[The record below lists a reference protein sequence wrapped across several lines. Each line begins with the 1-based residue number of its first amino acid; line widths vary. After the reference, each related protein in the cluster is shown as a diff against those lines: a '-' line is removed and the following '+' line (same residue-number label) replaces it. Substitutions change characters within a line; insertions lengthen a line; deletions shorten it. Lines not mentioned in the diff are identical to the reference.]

1 MRSLS
6 ENAHK
11 VMVGRYSARDEHNRA
26 TEEPRDILERTARV
40 VSQTEYK
47 YRNSIKPR
55 DVEDKFI
62 DLLTDF
68 RFVPNGRT
76 MANAGVGSKQLA
88 NCFVL
93 PIDDEMGKT
102 NDGIF
107 AILRKAVLVLKSG
120 GGVGFS
126 FGRLRPKGD
135 AVTRGKAT
143 GAVSF
148 MKVFDT
154 AFWVIGQGGGRRS
167 ACMAVLPVWHPDIH
181 EFIHCKEQEGV
192 IEHFN
197 ISVGITDAFMQ
208 AVEDDAPF
216 DLINPRNNKVWE
228 TVRARDL
235 FDEIVT
241 FAHHNGEPG
250 VLFLDAANRENQVP
264 HQYTLETTNPCGE
277 QWLGPYENCCM
288 ASINLL
294 EHVREKSMDNGQP
307 AKLFDY
313 EVCWE
318 KLQETVE
325 WTVRWLDDV
334 VDANHYVSGVPEFE
348 EAAYRNRRIGVSIMG
363 LADMMYK
370 IGVPYGSDEA
380 IDLTGQL
387 MEFIRFHAM
396 KMSVHL
402 AQEREPFPGI
412 VGSRYD
418 FSAPMSGAADHFTP
432 PVPREPY
439 THAFGRPPIAWDQL
453 MADLKQHGIRNSYL
467 TTIQP
472 TGAIAIIADLEGYGC
487 EPVFALS
494 YVLKTREGAE
504 EKGEGD
510 WNELYYASRLFG
522 EALGRYGLSEQ
533 ERHAILQQVA
543 VTGSCQNVE
552 LIPEEIRRVFVV
564 SSDVSVDQHVMMQA
578 ALQAFTDNAISK
590 TINFPA
596 DASRDDV
603 RKAYLDGW
611 KKGLKGMTVY
621 VTGSRK
627 TVVLETKETQDRG
640 HKAEPHT
647 DEPFAVKSDDYV
659 GVHLTKVG
667 PEGLVCSEC
676 GTHMVVAEGCF
687 TCPRCAFS
695 LCAVAG

>member
-11 VMVGRYSARDEHNRA
+11 VMVGRYSARDEHGRA

-40 VSQTEYK
+40 VSQSEYT

-55 DVEDKFI
+55 DVEEKFI
-62 DLLTDF
+62 DLLTTF

-76 MANAGVGSKQLA
+76 LANAGVGSKQLA

-107 AILRKAVLVLKSG
+107 SILRKAVLVLKSG

-135 AVTRGKAT
+135 VVTRGKAT

-181 EFIHCKEQEGV
+181 EFIRCKEQEGV

-208 AVEDDAPF
+208 AVEDDTLF
-216 DLINPRNNKVWE
+216 DLINPRNSKVWE

-294 EHVREKSMDNGQP
+294 EHVRKKSAGDGQA
-307 AKLFDY
+307 AKLFDF
-313 EVCWE
+313 EVDWE

-334 VDANHYVSGVPEFE
+334 VDANHYISAVPEFE
-348 EAAYRNRRIGVSIMG
+348 EAAHRNRRIGVSIMG

-370 IGVPYGSDEA
+370 IGVAYGSNEA

-396 KMSVHL
+396 KLSVHL

-418 FSAPMSGAADHFTP
+418 FGASISDEANRFTQP
-432 PVPREPY
+432 RPREPY
-439 THAFGRPPIAWDQL
+439 NYAFGRPPLAWEQL
-453 MADLKQHGIRNSYL
+453 IADLKQHGIRNSHL

-510 WNELYYASRLFG
+510 WSELYYASRLFG
-522 EALGRYGLSEQ
+522 EALEHYGLSEQ
-533 ERHAILQQVA
+533 ERHAILQEVA
-543 VTGSCQNVE
+543 VTGSCQDVK
-552 LIPEEIRRVFVV
+552 LVPEEIRNVFVV
-564 SSDVSVDQHVMMQA
+564 SGDISVEQHVAMQA

-596 DASRDDV
+596 DASPIDV

-640 HKAEPHT
+640 HVAEPNG
-647 DEPFAVKSDDYV
+647 DEPFTVKSDDYV
-659 GVHLTKVG
+659 GIHLTKVG
-667 PEGLVCSEC
+667 PEGLICSEC
-676 GTHMVVAEGCF
+676 GAHMVVAEGCV

-695 LCAVAG
+695 FCAVV

>member
-11 VMVGRYSARDEHNRA
+11 VMVGRYSARDEHGRA

-40 VSQTEYK
+40 VSQSEYT

-55 DVEDKFI
+55 DVEEKFI
-62 DLLTDF
+62 DLLTTF

-76 MANAGVGSKQLA
+76 LANAGVGSKQLA

-107 AILRKAVLVLKSG
+107 SILRKAVLVLKSG

-135 AVTRGKAT
+135 VVTRGKAT

-181 EFIHCKEQEGV
+181 EFIRCKEQEGV

-208 AVEDDAPF
+208 AVEDDTLF
-216 DLINPRNNKVWE
+216 DLINPRNSKVWE

-294 EHVREKSMDNGQP
+294 EHVRKKSAGDGQA
-307 AKLFDY
+307 AKLFDF
-313 EVCWE
+313 EVDWE

-334 VDANHYVSGVPEFE
+334 VDANHYISAVPEFE
-348 EAAYRNRRIGVSIMG
+348 EAAHRNRRIGVSIMG

-370 IGVPYGSDEA
+370 IGVAYGSNEA

-396 KMSVHL
+396 KLSVHL

-418 FSAPMSGAADHFTP
+418 FGASISDEANRFTQP
-432 PVPREPY
+432 RPREPY
-439 THAFGRPPIAWDQL
+439 NYAFGRP
-453 MADLKQHGIRNSYL
+453 
-467 TTIQP
+467 
-472 TGAIAIIADLEGYGC
+472 
-487 EPVFALS
+487 
-494 YVLKTREGAE
+494 
-504 EKGEGD
+504 
-510 WNELYYASRLFG
+510 RL
-522 EALGRYGLSEQ
+522 R
-533 ERHAILQQVA
+533 
-543 VTGSCQNVE
+543 GS
-552 LIPEEIRRVFVV
+552 
-564 SSDVSVDQHVMMQA
+564 S
-578 ALQAFTDNAISK
+578 
-590 TINFPA
+590 
-596 DASRDDV
+596 
-603 RKAYLDGW
+603 
-611 KKGLKGMTVY
+611 
-621 VTGSRK
+621 
-627 TVVLETKETQDRG
+627 
-640 HKAEPHT
+640 
-647 DEPFAVKSDDYV
+647 
-659 GVHLTKVG
+659 
-667 PEGLVCSEC
+667 
-676 GTHMVVAEGCF
+676 
-687 TCPRCAFS
+687 
-695 LCAVAG
+695 

>member
-11 VMVGRYSARDEHNRA
+11 VMVGRYSARDELGRS
-26 TEEPRDILERTARV
+26 TEEPRDIMERAARV
-40 VSQTEYK
+40 VSQSEYT
-47 YRNSIKPR
+47 YRNSIKPH
-55 DVEDKFI
+55 DVEEKFI
-62 DLLTDF
+62 DLLTSF

-76 MANAGVGSKQLA
+76 LANAGVGSKQLA

-107 AILRKAVLVLKSG
+107 SILRKAVLVLKSG

-135 AVTRGKAT
+135 VVTRGKAT

-148 MKVFDT
+148 MEVFDT

-167 ACMAVLPVWHPDIH
+167 ACMAVLPVWHPDIR
-181 EFIHCKEQEGV
+181 EFIRCKEQEGV

-208 AVEDDAPF
+208 AVEDDTAF
-216 DLINPRNNKVWE
+216 DLINPRNSKVWE
-228 TVRARDL
+228 TLRARDL

-250 VLFLDAANRENQVP
+250 VLFLDAANRENHVP

-294 EHVREKSMDNGQP
+294 EHIREKSKGDGQA
-307 AKLFDY
+307 AKLFDF
-313 EVCWE
+313 EVDWE

-334 VDANHYVSGVPEFE
+334 VDANHYVSAVPEFE
-348 EAAYRNRRIGVSIMG
+348 EAAHRNRRIGVSIMG

-370 IGVPYGSDEA
+370 IGVAYGSNVA

-396 KMSVHL
+396 KTSVHL
-402 AQEREPFPGI
+402 AQERKPFPGI

-418 FSAPMSGAADHFTP
+418 FSASISDAAERFTQP
-432 PVPREPY
+432 RPREPY
-439 THAFGRPPIAWDQL
+439 TYDFGRLPLEWDQL
-453 MADLKQHGIRNSYL
+453 IADLKRHGIRNSYL

-510 WNELYYASRLFG
+510 WSELYYASRLFR
-522 EALGRYGLSEQ
+522 EALEHYGLSEQ
-533 ERHAILQQVA
+533 ERHAILEQVA
-543 VTGSCQNVE
+543 VTGSCQDVE
-552 LIPEEIRRVFVV
+552 LVPEEIRNVFVV
-564 SSDVSVDQHVMMQA
+564 SGDISVEQHVAMQA

-596 DASRDDV
+596 DASPADV
-603 RKAYLDGW
+603 RKAYFDGW

-627 TVVLETKETQDRG
+627 TVVLETKETRDSG
-640 HKAEPHT
+640 HKAEPDG
-647 DEPFAVKSDDYV
+647 DELFTVNSDDYV
-659 GVHLTKVG
+659 GIHLTKVG
-667 PEGLVCSEC
+667 PEGPICSEC
-676 GTHMVVAEGCF
+676 GAYMVVAEGCV
-687 TCPRCAFS
+687 TCPRCAS
-695 LCAVAG
+695 SHCSVV

>member
-1 MRSLS
+1 MRALS

-11 VMVGRYSARDEHNRA
+11 VMVGRYSARDELGRS

-40 VSQTEYK
+40 VSQSEYS

-55 DVEDKFI
+55 DVEEKFI
-62 DLLTDF
+62 DLLTSF

-76 MANAGVGSKQLA
+76 LANAGVGSKQLA

-107 AILRKAVLVLKSG
+107 SILRKAVLVLKSG

-135 AVTRGKAT
+135 VVTRGKAT

-167 ACMAVLPVWHPDIH
+167 ACMAVLPVWHPDIR
-181 EFIHCKEQEGV
+181 EFIRCKEQEGV

-208 AVEDDAPF
+208 AVEDDTPF
-216 DLINPRNNKVWE
+216 DLINPRNSKVWE

-235 FDEIVT
+235 FDEIVA

-250 VLFLDAANRENQVP
+250 VLFLDAANRENHVP

-294 EHVREKSMDNGQP
+294 EHVREKSKGDCRG
-307 AKLFDY
+307 ARLFAF
-313 EVCWE
+313 EVDWE
-318 KLQETVE
+318 KLKETVE

-334 VDANHYVSGVPEFE
+334 VDANHYVSAVPEFE
-348 EAAYRNRRIGVSIMG
+348 EVAHRNRRIGVSIMG

-370 IGVPYGSDEA
+370 IGVAYGSNEA

-396 KMSVHL
+396 KTSVHL

-418 FSAPMSGAADHFTP
+418 FSASTSDAAECFTP
-432 PVPREPY
+432 PRPLEPFSY
-439 THAFGRPPIAWDQL
+439 DFGRLPIEWDQL
-453 MADLKQHGIRNSYL
+453 IADLKRHGIRNSYL

-510 WNELYYASRLFG
+510 WSELYYASRLFG
-522 EALGRYGLSEQ
+522 EALERYGLSEQ
-533 ERHAILQQVA
+533 ERHAILEQVA
-543 VTGSCQNVE
+543 VTGSCQGVE
-552 LIPEEIRRVFVV
+552 LVPEEIRNVFVV
-564 SSDVSVDQHVMMQA
+564 SGDISVEQHVAMQA
-578 ALQAFTDNAISK
+578 ALQAFIDNAISK

-596 DASRDDV
+596 DASPADV
-603 RKAYLDGW
+603 RKAYVDGW

-627 TVVLETKETQDRG
+627 TVVLETKETREG
-640 HKAEPHT
+640 GYKAEQEG
-647 DEPFAVKSDDYV
+647 DEPFTVNSDDYV
-659 GVHLTKVG
+659 GIHLTKVG
-667 PEGLVCSEC
+667 PEELICSEC
-676 GTHMVVAEGCF
+676 GAYMVVAEGCV
-687 TCPRCAFS
+687 TCPRCAS
-695 LCAVAG
+695 SHCSVV

>member
-1 MRSLS
+1 MRTLS
-6 ENAHK
+6 ENARR
-11 VMVGRYSARDEHNRA
+11 VMVGRYSARDEDNQP
-26 TEEPRDILERTARV
+26 TEEPRDILERAARV

-55 DVEDKFI
+55 DIEEKFF
-62 DLLTDF
+62 DLLTSF

-76 MANAGVGSKQLA
+76 LANAGVGSKQLA

-107 AILRKAVLVLKSG
+107 SILRKAVLVLKSG

-167 ACMAVLPVWHPDIH
+167 ACMAVLPVWHPDIR

-192 IEHFN
+192 IQHFN

-288 ASINLL
+288 ASVNLL
-294 EHVREKSMDNGQP
+294 EHVKENNRGDSRV
-307 AKLFDY
+307 AKLFAY
-313 EVCWE
+313 EIDWGR
-318 KLQETVE
+318 LQETVE

-334 VDANHYVSGVPEFE
+334 VDSNHYVSGVPEFE

-363 LADMMYK
+363 LADMMYR

-396 KMSVHL
+396 KMSVQL
-402 AQEREPFPGI
+402 AREREPFPGI

-418 FSAPMSGAADHFTP
+418 FNTLIGDVIGSFSP
-432 PVPREPY
+432 PRPQRPY
-439 THAFGRPPIAWDQL
+439 SHDFGRPPVAWDEL
-453 MADLKQHGIRNSYL
+453 MVDLKQYGIRNSYQ

-494 YVLKTREGAE
+494 YVLRTREGAE

-510 WNELYYASRLFG
+510 WNELYYSSRLFS
-522 EALGRYGLSEQ
+522 EALELYGLSEQ
-533 ERHAILQQVA
+533 ERRIILEQVA
-543 VTGSCQNVE
+543 MTGSCQGVE
-552 LIPEEIRRVFVV
+552 LVPEEIRKVFVV
-564 SSDVSVDQHVMMQA
+564 SSDISVEQHVMMQA
-578 ALQAFTDNAISK
+578 ALQNFIDNAISK

-596 DASRDDV
+596 DATPDEV
-603 RKAYLDGW
+603 RKAYFDGW
-611 KKGLKGMTVY
+611 KRGLKGMTVY

-627 TVVLETKETQDRG
+627 TVVLETRETQDRG
-640 HKAEPHT
+640 HKAEPHG
-647 DEPFAVKSDDYV
+647 DEPFAVKNDDYV
-659 GVHLTKVG
+659 GIHLTRVG
-667 PEGLVCSEC
+667 PEESDCSQC
-676 GTHMVVAEGCF
+676 GARMVIAEGCA
-687 TCPRCAFS
+687 TCPRCAFT
-695 LCAVAG
+695 LCAVV

>member
-1 MRSLS
+1 MRTLS
-6 ENAHK
+6 ENARR
-11 VMVGRYSARDEHNRA
+11 VMVGRYSARDEDNQP

-47 YRNSIKPR
+47 YRNGIKPR
-55 DVEDKFI
+55 AVEEKFF
-62 DLLTDF
+62 DLLTSF

-76 MANAGVGSKQLA
+76 LANAGVGSKQLA

-107 AILRKAVLVLKSG
+107 SILRKAVLVLKSG

-167 ACMAVLPVWHPDIH
+167 ACMAVLPVWHPDIR

-192 IEHFN
+192 IQHFN

-235 FDEIVT
+235 FDEIVA

-264 HQYTLETTNPCGE
+264 NQYTLETTNPCGE

-288 ASINLL
+288 ASVNLL
-294 EHVREKSMDNGQP
+294 EHTREKNTDDGRT
-307 AKLFDY
+307 ARLFAC
-313 EVCWE
+313 EVDWE
-318 KLQETVE
+318 KLQETVQ

-334 VDANHYVSGVPEFE
+334 VDSNHYVSGVPEFE

-363 LADMMYK
+363 LADMMYR

-396 KMSVHL
+396 KMSVRL
-402 AQEREPFPGI
+402 AREREPFPGI

-418 FSAPMSGAADHFTP
+418 FNTP
-432 PVPREPY
+432 IGDAIGSFSPPKPQRPY
-439 THAFGRPPIAWDQL
+439 RHDFGRPPVAWDQL
-453 MADLKQHGIRNSYL
+453 MADLKQYGIRNSYQ

-494 YVLKTREGAE
+494 YVLRTREGAE

-510 WNELYYASRLFG
+510 WNELYYSSRLFS
-522 EALGRYGLSEQ
+522 EALELYGLSEQ
-533 ERHAILQQVA
+533 ERRVILEQVA

-552 LIPEEIRRVFVV
+552 LVPEEIRKVFVV
-564 SSDVSVDQHVMMQA
+564 SSDISVEQHVMMQA
-578 ALQAFTDNAISK
+578 ALQNFIDNAISK

-596 DASRDDV
+596 DASPEEV
-603 RKAYLDGW
+603 RKAYFDGW

-627 TVVLETKETQDRG
+627 TVVLETRETQDRG
-640 HKAEPHT
+640 HKAEPHD
-647 DEPFAVKSDDYV
+647 DEPFAAKNDDYV
-659 GVHLTKVG
+659 GIHLTKVG
-667 PEGLVCSEC
+667 PEESLCSQC
-676 GTHMVVAEGCF
+676 GTHMVVAEGCA

-695 LCAVAG
+695 LCAVV

>member
-11 VMVGRYSARDEHNRA
+11 VMVGRYSARDEHGRA

-40 VSQTEYK
+40 VSQSEYT

-55 DVEDKFI
+55 DVEEKFI
-62 DLLTDF
+62 DLLTSF

-76 MANAGVGSKQLA
+76 LANAGVGSKQLA

-107 AILRKAVLVLKSG
+107 SILRKAVLVLKSG

-135 AVTRGKAT
+135 VVTRGKAT

-181 EFIHCKEQEGV
+181 EFIRCKEQEGV

-208 AVEDDAPF
+208 AVEDDTLF
-216 DLINPRNNKVWE
+216 DLINPRNSKVWE

-294 EHVREKSMDNGQP
+294 EHVRQKSAGDGQ
-307 AKLFDY
+307 AAELFAW
-313 EVCWE
+313 EVDWE

-334 VDANHYVSGVPEFE
+334 VDANHYISAVPEFE
-348 EAAYRNRRIGVSIMG
+348 EAAHRNRRIGVSIMG

-370 IGVPYGSDEA
+370 IGVAYGSSEA

-396 KMSVHL
+396 KLSVHL

-418 FSAPMSGAADHFTP
+418 FSASIGDEANSFTQP
-432 PVPREPY
+432 RPRESY
-439 THAFGRPPIAWDQL
+439 TYAFGRPPLAWEQL
-453 MADLKQHGIRNSYL
+453 IADLKQHGIRNSHL

-510 WNELYYASRLFG
+510 WSELYYASRLFG
-522 EALGRYGLSEQ
+522 EALEHYGLSEQ
-533 ERHAILQQVA
+533 ERHAILQEVA
-543 VTGSCQNVE
+543 VTGSCQDVK
-552 LIPEEIRRVFVV
+552 LVPEEIRKVFVV
-564 SSDVSVDQHVMMQA
+564 SGDISVEQHVAMQA

-596 DASRDDV
+596 DASPADV
-603 RKAYLDGW
+603 RKAYVDGW

-640 HKAEPHT
+640 HIPEPNG
-647 DEPFAVKSDDYV
+647 DEPFTVKSDDYV
-659 GVHLTKVG
+659 GIHLTKVG
-667 PEGLVCSEC
+667 PEGLICSEC
-676 GTHMVVAEGCF
+676 GAHMVVAEGCV

-695 LCAVAG
+695 FCAVV

>member
-11 VMVGRYSARDEHNRA
+11 VMVGRYSARDEHGRA

-40 VSQTEYK
+40 VSQSEYT

-55 DVEDKFI
+55 DVEEKFI
-62 DLLTDF
+62 DLLTSF

-76 MANAGVGSKQLA
+76 LANAGVGSKQLA

-107 AILRKAVLVLKSG
+107 SILRKAVLVLKSG

-135 AVTRGKAT
+135 VVTRGKAT

-181 EFIHCKEQEGV
+181 EFIRCKEQEGV

-208 AVEDDAPF
+208 AVEDDTLF
-216 DLINPRNNKVWE
+216 DLINPRNSKVWE

-294 EHVREKSMDNGQP
+294 EHVRKKSAGDGQA
-307 AKLFDY
+307 AKLFDF
-313 EVCWE
+313 EVDWE

-334 VDANHYVSGVPEFE
+334 VDANHYISAVPEFE
-348 EAAYRNRRIGVSIMG
+348 EAAHRNRRIGVSIMG

-370 IGVPYGSDEA
+370 IGVAYGSNEA

-396 KMSVHL
+396 KLSVHL

-418 FSAPMSGAADHFTP
+418 FGASISDEANRFTQP
-432 PVPREPY
+432 RPREPY
-439 THAFGRPPIAWDQL
+439 NYAFGRPPLAWEQL
-453 MADLKQHGIRNSYL
+453 IADLKQHGIRNSHL

-510 WNELYYASRLFG
+510 WSELYYASRLFG
-522 EALGRYGLSEQ
+522 EALEHYGLSEQ
-533 ERHAILQQVA
+533 ERHAILQEVA
-543 VTGSCQNVE
+543 VTGSCQDVK
-552 LIPEEIRRVFVV
+552 LVPEEIRNVFVV
-564 SSDVSVDQHVMMQA
+564 SGDISVEQHVAMQA

-596 DASRDDV
+596 DASPIDV

-640 HKAEPHT
+640 HVAEPNG
-647 DEPFAVKSDDYV
+647 DEPFTVKSDDYV
-659 GVHLTKVG
+659 GIHLTKVG
-667 PEGLVCSEC
+667 PEGLICSEC
-676 GTHMVVAEGCF
+676 GAHMVVAEGCV

-695 LCAVAG
+695 FCAVV

>member
-6 ENAHK
+6 ENAYK
-11 VMVGRYSARDEHNRA
+11 VMVGRYSARNEHNQP
-26 TEEPRDILERTARV
+26 TEEPQDILERTARV
-40 VSQTEYK
+40 VCQAEYK

-55 DVEDKFI
+55 AVEGKFVE
-62 DLLTDF
+62 LLTDF
-68 RFVPNGRT
+68 RFLPNGRT
-76 MANAGVGSKQLA
+76 LANAGVGSKQLA

-102 NDGIF
+102 TDGIF

-181 EFIHCKEQEGV
+181 EFIRCKEQEGV

-208 AVEDDAPF
+208 AVEQDAPF

-250 VLFLDAANRENQVP
+250 VLFLDAANRENYVP
-264 HQYTLETTNPCGE
+264 NQYTLETTNPCGE

-288 ASINLL
+288 ASVNLL
-294 EHVREKSMDNGQP
+294 EHLRAKSTVNGH
-307 AKLFDY
+307 AAGLSTS
-313 EVCWE
+313 EVDWE
-318 KLQETVE
+318 KLRETVE

-348 EAAYRNRRIGVSIMG
+348 EAAHHNRRIGVSIMG

-370 IGVPYGSDEA
+370 IGVAYGSDEA
-380 IDLTGQL
+380 VDLTGQI

-418 FSAPMSGAADHFTP
+418 FGNGDEADKFAPP
-432 PVPREPY
+432 KPLKPY
-439 THAFGRPPIAWDQL
+439 THSFGRPLLAWDQL
-453 MADLKQHGIRNSYL
+453 MADLKVHGIRNSYL

-472 TGAIAIIADLEGYGC
+472 TGAIAIVADLEGYGC

-494 YVLKTREGAE
+494 YVLKTREGTE
-504 EKGEGD
+504 EKGAGD
-510 WNELYYASRLFG
+510 WNELYYSSRLFG
-522 EALGRYGLSEQ
+522 EALERCGISEQ
-533 ERHAILQQVA
+533 ERRAILQEVA
-543 VTGSCQNVE
+543 VTGSCQGVE
-552 LIPEEIRRVFVV
+552 LVPEKIRKVFVV
-564 SSDVSVDQHVMMQA
+564 SGDISVEQHVTMQA

-596 DASRDDV
+596 EASLEDV
-603 RKAYLDGW
+603 RKAYFDGW

-627 TVVLETKETQDRG
+627 TVVLETKETRERSHEPEQ
-640 HKAEPHT
+640 HAE
-647 DEPFAVKSDDYV
+647 EPFAVKSDEYV

-667 PEGLVCSEC
+667 PAGLVCSEC
-676 GTHMVVAEGCF
+676 GAHMVVAEGCV

-695 LCAVAG
+695 LCAVV